1 MKFSALAIAGV
12 ALTTTLAGV
21 PALAQSTSPPVTM
34 QPIPNPPEKTKM
46 HGHKAKH
53 MKKADSSA
61 PGDK

>member
-1 MKFSALAIAGV
+1 MKFSSL
-12 ALTTTLAGV
+12 ALTAVAAATVFAGV
-21 PALAQSTSPPVTM
+21 PAFAQTTSPPVTM
-34 QPIPNPPEKTKM
+34 QPIPNPPEKAKM